1 MFSYFRI
8 ILTIILALSLVK
20 LGGVV
25 YAESTSNWW
34 DVQSVDT
41 MKYSRDKARE
51 KSGDASY
58 DVKIDNLLARIAGTG
73 ATHVAIAT
81 PYDEEFIPFMRR
93 WLTYARKHKLGVWF
107 RGNFAGW
114 EGWFE
119 YSKMTKEE
127 HLRKTQAFIQNHPD
141 LFEDGDI
148 FTSCPE
154 CENGA
159 LGDPRMTGRV
169 DEFKM
174 FLKDSD
180 EVTVESFKIIGKKVI
195 TNYYSMNG
203 DVAKLIM
210 TPTYSKELGSVVV
223 IDHYVESP
231 EQLDSD
237 ISEIAEL
244 SGSKIVLG
252 EFGAPIPDIHGD
264 MSGREQ
270 ADWLEKTMSL
280 IIKNP
285 NVIGVNYWTS
295 EGSST
300 AIWEDSGAER
310 SSVGVL
316 TKYFTPNEAE
326 IIFLNDLV
334 RGISGVKLV
343 VSNHEYTSDSKG
355 SMKIKYFDK
364 SEKVIATHP
373 KYKDFRID
381 LSVVTTDKVNEA
393 NMLRSHPTIF
403 DSIKRVLHDLF
414 STFSINF

>member
-1 MFSYFRI
+1 
-8 ILTIILALSLVK
+8 
-20 LGGVV
+20 
-25 YAESTSNWW
+25 
-34 DVQSVDT
+34 

-51 KSGDASY
+51 KAGDATY
-58 DVKIDNLLARIAGTG
+58 DVKIDNLLARIAETG

-81 PYDEEFIPFMRR
+81 PYDEEFLPFMRR
-93 WLTYARKHKLGVWF
+93 WLTYARKHKLSVWF

-114 EGWFE
+114 EGWFD

-127 HLRKTQAFIQNHPD
+127 HLRKTKAFIESHPD

-169 DEFKM
+169 DEFKS
-174 FLKDSD
+174 FLKDSNS
-180 EVTVESFKIIGKKVI
+180 TARESFKIIGKKVT
-195 TNYYSMNG
+195 TNYFSMNG

-210 TPTYSKELGSVVV
+210 TESFSKDLGSVVV
-223 IDHYVESP
+223 IDHYVKSP

-237 ISEIAEL
+237 IYEIAKL
-244 SGSKIVLG
+244 SGSKVVLG
-252 EFGAPIPDIHGD
+252 EFGAPIPDIHGN
-264 MSGREQ
+264 MSDAEQ
-270 ADWLEKTMSL
+270 SQWLEKTMSL
-280 IIKNP
+280 IVRNP

-300 AIWEDSGAER
+300 AIWEDSGKKR
-310 SSVGVL
+310 SAVDVL
-316 TKYFTPNEAE
+316 TKYYTPNEAE

-343 VSNHEYTSDSKG
+343 VNNHEYISDSKG

-364 SEKVIATHP
+364 NEKVIATHP

-414 STFSINF
+414 ATFSIKF